1 MFKKILVPLDGSQL
15 AERALMPAL
24 ALAKAHDGEV
34 LIIRTPVYGNEYV
47 TAAAGLSFTTEKEH
61 SMKRNTCNNYLRAV
75 RQTHVDY
82 DTPIRYKMV
91 EGDPASVI
99 VDQVHEEDIDL
110 IVMTT
115 HGRTGFTRWMFG
127 SVTERVLRAAPCP
140 ILALRDEIT
149 PTKILVPLDGSHLAE
164 QSIVPALAVARCF
177 ESDVTLLRVQVPFLD
192 LDPEQQ
198 DEVLE
203 EKHEWMFTTTEAMHR
218 AAISYVEEVQQKYT
232 TPDLPLRYA
241 VTSNLAAD
249 GILTFAEKYEFN
261 LIVMAT
267 HGFTGLGRWDY
278 GSTTSKVMREAHQAM
293 LIIPA
298 PRELLN

>member
-34 LIIRTPVYGNEYV
+34 LLLRVPVFANEYV
-47 TAAAGLSFTTEKEH
+47 TTAAGLGFTIEKEH
-61 SMKRNTCNNYLRAV
+61 SQKRETCTNYLRAI
-75 RQTHVDY
+75 RQTHVEF

-91 EGDPASVI
+91 DGDPASVI

-115 HGRTGFTRWMFG
+115 HGHTGFTRWMFG

-140 ILALRDEIT
+140 VLAFRDEIT
-149 PTKILVPLDGSHLAE
+149 PTKILIPLDGSPLAE
-164 QSIVPALAVARCF
+164 QSIRPALSIARCF
-177 ESDVTLLRVQVPFLD
+177 ESEVALLQVQVPFLD
-192 LDPEQQ
+192 LDQEQQ
-198 DEVLE
+198 DEVLG
-203 EKHEWMFTTTEAMHR
+203 EKQEWMFTTTEAMHR
-218 AAISYVEEVQQKYT
+218 TALNYLEGLQKQFA
-232 TPDLPLRYA
+232 TPDVPLRYA

-249 GILTFAEKYEFN
+249 GILIFAEKYEFN
-261 LIVMAT
+261 LIVMTT

-278 GSTTSKVMREAHQAM
+278 GSTTSKVMRDAHQAM

>member
-15 AERALMPAL
+15 AERALIPAL
-24 ALAKAHDGEV
+24 TLAKASNGEV
-34 LIIRTPVYGNEYV
+34 LIVRTPVYGNEYV

-75 RQTHVDY
+75 RQTHIDF
-82 DTPIRYKMV
+82 DTPIRYKMG

-99 VDQVHEEDIDL
+99 LDQAQAEDIDL

-140 ILALRDEIT
+140 VLALRDDIT
-149 PTKILVPLDGSHLAE
+149 PTKILIPLDGSELAE
-164 QSIVPALAVARCF
+164 HSLAPGLAVAKGF

-192 LDPEQQ
+192 LDETQQ
-198 DEVLE
+198 DEVLG
-203 EKHEWMFTTTEAMHR
+203 EKNEWMFTTTEAMHR
-218 AAISYVEEVQQKYT
+218 TAVNYLEKTQAAYT
-232 TPDLPLRYA
+232 TPELPIRFA
-241 VTSNLAAD
+241 VISNLAAD
-249 GILTFAEKYEFN
+249 GILIYAEDHQFN
-261 LIVMAT
+261 LIVMTT

-278 GSTTSKVMREAHQAM
+278 GSTTSKVMRSTQQAM
-293 LIIPA
+293 LIVPA
-298 PRELLN
+298 PRKLLN